1 MKTLFADLGATNARL
16 IIEDDDSSL
25 ILAEKYKMSDFESIE
40 NLISFYLGKNNLTKS
55 VKSAIIGVAAPILD
69 NDIQFVNNNFEFKI
83 SQIKKKYFP
92 NNLIVLNDVQLQAYS
107 LNAIKSKN
115 IISVGKIKRSEFGP
129 KILVVPGTGLG
140 LAILNSNEAIATEAG
155 HINIPHYD
163 SNINNLIETFE
174 NLNGRVPTFEDL
186 ISGKGISF
194 IYGFISQNFNHSLS
208 NRKILENKDEDINC
222 VQTKE
227 VLLKILALFLKYS
240 ALIIGSLGG
249 IYLAGSLISS
259 LFKDSDLNQFREMFE
274 DSPTMKVF
282 IKNVPL
288 YILKDKDLAFKGAQ
302 ELKEIINRH

>member
-83 SQIKKKYFP
+83 NQIKKKYFP

-115 IISVGKIKRSEFGP
+115 IISVGKIKCPEFGP

-208 NRKILENKDEDINC
+208 NRKILENNDEDINC

>member
-1 MKTLFADLGATNARL
+1 
-16 IIEDDDSSL
+16 
-25 ILAEKYKMSDFESIE
+25 MSDFESIE
-40 NLISFYLGKNNLTKS
+40 NLISFYLEKNNLTKS

-83 SQIKKKYFP
+83 NQIKKKYFP

-115 IISVGKIKRSEFGP
+115 IISVGKIKCSEFGP